1 MDLNGAA
8 DAYMFWCCS
17 DLFEEQFMLPKPFVG
32 SFGIVSN
39 DGIPKPNF
47 WGFKILSQLFPKRL
61 KTPFRTNDAVE
72 YAAFVDGD
80 RTQVLL
86 YTQNQDYFCDDRFEI
101 DVEVNNVANKVSSCC
116 IDDTHCNPKAEW
128 MKLGLPDNLT
138 SEQAMEIRKKTSLKE
153 EAVEF
158 KVTDSET
165 KVKVSMGTNE
175 VVLLTFEA

>member
-1 MDLNGAA
+1 M
-8 DAYMFWCCS
+8 
-17 DLFEEQFMLPKPFVG
+17 
-32 SFGIVSN
+32 
-39 DGIPKPNF
+39 
-47 WGFKILSQLFPKRL
+47 
-61 KTPFRTNDAVE
+61 
-72 YAAFVDGD
+72 DGD